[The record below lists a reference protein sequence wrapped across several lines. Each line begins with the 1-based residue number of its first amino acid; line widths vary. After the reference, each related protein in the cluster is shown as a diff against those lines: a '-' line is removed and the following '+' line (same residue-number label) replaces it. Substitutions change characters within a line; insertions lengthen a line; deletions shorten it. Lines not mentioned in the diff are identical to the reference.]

1 MFAKSSKMLYS
12 SKHSN
17 FAIFLRGNMMDEMYQ
32 VMQEMEQRLEK
43 ALENVETVA
52 MWDKSISQDDIDVIR
67 AACGKPTNKRN
78 TLLQSVFED
87 FGNIFGGNHA
97 SI

>member
-17 FAIFLRGNMMDEMYQ
+17 FAINKGNVMEDINQ
-32 VMQEMEQRLEK
+32 VMLEMEERLEE
-43 ALENVETVA
+43 ALQVLENA
-52 MWDKSISQDDIDVIR
+52 GISQDDIDVIR

-78 TLLQSVFED
+78 TLLQTVFND
-87 FGNIFGGNHA
+87 FDNIFGGRV
-97 SI
+97 